1 MPLLYPSGAKS
12 LHRLTPFQRLI
23 KIARHTP
30 SSSASAGTSSDVRSC
45 AGFKP
50 SEYEEVVED
59 PVSRS
64 SRHETRAV
72 DDGKLK
78 AAWGAVACDTCGRSI
93 EEHAALSDADDEEA
107 TRRGKVA
114 VRLDELLEDKH
125 KLLDFEYVDADIE
138 SLRKQMRPVG
148 ADGLIEASSPGSQL
162 STAPDATPSPHPA
175 SQSLPAAPHS
185 STPLLQSLNRK
196 RKLRES
202 SRSRSRSRDREASVA
217 TSSRLSSPE
226 MTVAHSNAASRHAS
240 PAASNGRYDAKRRKL
255 ASSDLANES
264 TADANVSTDLSDESG
279 EEADAADAATAGE
292 GGEDAANAAAQ
303 ASTNGGTGPAEE
315 ETEAK
320 DAEERQAEVK
330 EEAIDLEEQLEPA
343 PKSAASAAEEGV
355 APRKERPAVIE
366 ERTGLIQ
373 FRVVSN
379 DDDHESMILLTGL
392 KNIFQRQLPKMP
404 REYIS
409 RLVFDRNH
417 QSVAIVKRGLQVVGG
432 ITYRPFKQRKFAEIV
447 FCAITSTEQVKG
459 YGSHLMNHVKD
470 HVKASSPVMHFLT
483 YADNYAIGY
492 FKKQGFTKE
501 ISLDRSM
508 WVGYI
513 KDYEGGTLM
522 QCSMV
527 PRVKYLEV
535 QDMLAKQKEMVLAK
549 IRSISRSHVVHK
561 GLEAMHNRQRLIQ
574 LKGLIQNPDG
584 TVAKPERA
592 AKRDQQNGEEDP
604 TATFLVEPSEVPGL
618 KESGWTP
625 EMDELSRRPK
635 RGPHFAVMRH
645 ILVELNG
652 HGSAWPFVNPVNGD
666 EVTDYYDV
674 IKNPMDLSTMEAK
687 LENNQYA
694 NVDEL
699 TADAQLIFD
708 NCRAYNPASSP
719 YAKSATKLEK
729 FLKETLLPKVQSSL

>member
-1 MPLLYPSGAKS
+1 MPLLYPSGARS
-12 LHRLTPFQRLI
+12 LHRLSPFQRLI
-23 KIARHTP
+23 KVARHTP
-30 SSSASAGTSSDVRSC
+30 STSANGADSDSQSC
-45 AGFKP
+45 LGFKP
-50 SEYEEVVED
+50 SEYEEVIED
-59 PVSRS
+59 PISRG
-64 SRHETRAV
+64 SRHDSRHLDE
-72 DDGKLK
+72 DKLK
-78 AAWGAVACDTCGRSI
+78 AEWNAVTCDTCGRNV

-107 TRRGKVA
+107 TRRAKVA
-114 VRLDELLEDKH
+114 VRLDELLEDKG
-125 KLLDFEYVDADIE
+125 KLLDFDYVDGDIE

-148 ADGLIEASSPGSQL
+148 ADGLVEASSPVSQL
-162 STAPDATPSPHPA
+162 STVPDATPSPHPSA
-175 SQSLPAAPHS
+175 QPLPNGSGPHS

-196 RKLRES
+196 RKLRDA

-226 MTVAHSNAASRHAS
+226 MTVVHSNPASRQQSAE
-240 PAASNGRYDAKRRKL
+240 PGASNGRHDAKRRKF
-255 ASSDLANES
+255 ASSDLAKDS
-264 TADANVSTDLSDESG
+264 TADPNMSTDLSDESVDVKAVKTSATNAEG
-279 EEADAADAATAGE
+279 EDTATQAADEESGEVVDSSAAKEHAEAEGE
-292 GGEDAANAAAQ
+292 
-303 ASTNGGTGPAEE
+303 T
-315 ETEAK
+315 K
-320 DAEERQAEVK
+320 VK
-330 EEAIDLEEQLEPA
+330 EEEAVDLEELQPA
-343 PKSAASAAEEGV
+343 PKSAASAVEEGV
-355 APRKERPAVIE
+355 APKKERPAVIE

-373 FRVVSN
+373 FRVVTN
-379 DDDHESMILLTGL
+379 DDNHESMILLTGL

-417 QSVAIVKRGLQVVGG
+417 QSVAIVKRGLKVVGG

-459 YGSHLMNHVKD
+459 YGSHLMNHLKD

-501 ISLDRSM
+501 ISLDRSI

-535 QDMLAKQKEMVLAK
+535 QDMLAAQKEAVLAK

-561 GLEAMHNRQRLIQ
+561 GLEAMRDRDRLIK
-574 LKGLIQNPDG
+574 LKGLIENPDG

-592 AKRDQQNGEEDP
+592 AKRDQREGEEDP
-604 TATFLVEPSEVPGL
+604 TATFLVDPSEVPGL

-652 HGSAWPFVNPVNGD
+652 HGSAWPFVNPVNGE

-699 TADAQLIFD
+699 VADAQLIFD
-708 NCRAYNPASSP
+708 NCRSYNPASSP

>member
-1 MPLLYPSGAKS
+1 M
-12 LHRLTPFQRLI
+12 
-23 KIARHTP
+23 
-30 SSSASAGTSSDVRSC
+30 
-45 AGFKP
+45 
-50 SEYEEVVED
+50 
-59 PVSRS
+59 
-64 SRHETRAV
+64 
-72 DDGKLK
+72 
-78 AAWGAVACDTCGRSI
+78 
-93 EEHAALSDADDEEA
+93 
-107 TRRGKVA
+107 
-114 VRLDELLEDKH
+114 
-125 KLLDFEYVDADIE
+125 
-138 SLRKQMRPVG
+138 
-148 ADGLIEASSPGSQL
+148 
-162 STAPDATPSPHPA
+162 
-175 SQSLPAAPHS
+175 
-185 STPLLQSLNRK
+185 
-196 RKLRES
+196 
-202 SRSRSRSRDREASVA
+202 
-217 TSSRLSSPE
+217 
-226 MTVAHSNAASRHAS
+226 
-240 PAASNGRYDAKRRKL
+240 
-255 ASSDLANES
+255 
-264 TADANVSTDLSDESG
+264 
-279 EEADAADAATAGE
+279 
-292 GGEDAANAAAQ
+292 
-303 ASTNGGTGPAEE
+303 
-315 ETEAK
+315 
-320 DAEERQAEVK
+320 
-330 EEAIDLEEQLEPA
+330 EPA

-574 LKGLIQNPDG
+574 LKG
-584 TVAKPERA
+584 
-592 AKRDQQNGEEDP
+592 
-604 TATFLVEPSEVPGL
+604 
-618 KESGWTP
+618 
-625 EMDELSRRPK
+625 
-635 RGPHFAVMRH
+635 
-645 ILVELNG
+645 
-652 HGSAWPFVNPVNGD
+652 
-666 EVTDYYDV
+666 
-674 IKNPMDLSTMEAK
+674 
-687 LENNQYA
+687 
-694 NVDEL
+694 
-699 TADAQLIFD
+699 
-708 NCRAYNPASSP
+708 
-719 YAKSATKLEK
+719 
-729 FLKETLLPKVQSSL
+729 

>member
-1 MPLLYPSGAKS
+1 MPLLYPSGVRSALKLS
-12 LHRLTPFQRLI
+12 PYQRLI
-23 KIARHTP
+23 KVARHTP
-30 SSSASAGTSSDVRSC
+30 SSSADSDSATCS
-45 AGFKP
+45 GFKP
-50 SEYEEVVED
+50 SEYEEIVED
-59 PVSRS
+59 PISRS
-64 SRHETRAV
+64 SRHDPRSV
-72 DDGKLK
+72 DDDKLK
-78 AAWGAVACDTCGRSI
+78 AEWNAVPCDTCGRNV

-107 TRRGKVA
+107 TRRAKVA
-114 VRLDELLEDKH
+114 VRLDELLEDKG
-125 KLLDFEYVDADIE
+125 KLLDFDYVDTDIE

-148 ADGLIEASSPGSQL
+148 PDGLVEASSPVSQL
-162 STAPDATPSPHPA
+162 STVPDATPSPYPSA
-175 SQSLPAAPHS
+175 QALPNGSGLHS

-196 RKLRES
+196 RKLRDA

-226 MTVAHSNAASRHAS
+226 MTVVHSNPASRQQLAE
-240 PAASNGRYDAKRRKL
+240 PGASNGRHDAKRRKF
-255 ASSDLANES
+255 ASSDLAKEGA
-264 TADANVSTDLSDESG
+264 TDPNVSTDLSEESI
-279 EEADAADAATAGE
+279 EVTAAAGSVPAGE
-292 GGEDAANAAAQ
+292 REDAVDATSQPEAGDSTDS
-303 ASTNGGTGPAEE
+303 ASR
-315 ETEAK
+315 K
-320 DAEERQAEVK
+320 DANIGETKVK
-330 EEAIDLEEQLEPA
+330 EEVDLTEEAQPA
-343 PKSAASAAEEGV
+343 PKSAASAVEEGV
-355 APRKERPAVIE
+355 APKKERPAVIE

-373 FRVVSN
+373 FRVVTN
-379 DDDHESMILLTGL
+379 DDNHESMILLTGL

-459 YGSHLMNHVKD
+459 YGSHLMNHLKD

-501 ISLDRSM
+501 ISLDRSI

-535 QDMLAKQKEMVLAK
+535 QDMLSAQKEAVLAK
-549 IRSISRSHVVHK
+549 IRSISRSHVIHK
-561 GLEAMHNRQRLIQ
+561 GLEAMRDRDRLIK
-574 LKGLIQNPDG
+574 LKGLIENPDG

-592 AKRDQQNGEEDP
+592 AKRDQQHGEEDP
-604 TATFLVEPSEVPGL
+604 TATFLVDPSEVPGL

-699 TADAQLIFD
+699 VADAQLTYGWNF
-708 NCRAYNPASSP
+708 CR
-719 YAKSATKLEK
+719 
-729 FLKETLLPKVQSSL
+729 

>member
-1 MPLLYPSGAKS
+1 MPLLYPSGARS
-12 LHRLTPFQRLI
+12 LLRLSPFQRLI
-23 KIARHTP
+23 KVARHTP
-30 SSSASAGTSSDVRSC
+30 SIATSSGPNSSSQTC
-45 AGFKP
+45 LGFKP
-50 SEYEEVVED
+50 SEYEEVIED
-59 PVSRS
+59 PVSRG
-64 SRHETRAV
+64 SRNDTRHV
-72 DDGKLK
+72 DDSKLS
-78 AAWGAVACDTCGRSI
+78 AEWRSVACDICSRTV

-107 TRRGKVA
+107 TRRAKVA
-114 VRLDELLEDKH
+114 VRLDELLEDKG
-125 KLLDFEYVDADIE
+125 KLLDFDYVDGDIE

-148 ADGLIEASSPGSQL
+148 ADGLVEASSPVSQL
-162 STAPDATPSPHPA
+162 STVPDATPSPHPSA
-175 SQSLPAAPHS
+175 QALPNGSVPHS

-196 RKLRES
+196 RKLREA

-226 MTVAHSNAASRHAS
+226 MTVVHSNPASRHQS
-240 PAASNGRYDAKRRKL
+240 VEPSASNGRHDAKRRKF
-255 ASSDLANES
+255 APSDLAREDAG
-264 TADANVSTDLSDESG
+264 TANVSTDLSDDSVEAKTGKASTEGDDTSAQPAAEVESG
-279 EEADAADAATAGE
+279 EVSQSSSAKG
-292 GGEDAANAAAQ
+292 Q
-303 ASTNGGTGPAEE
+303 A
-315 ETEAK
+315 ETEGETK
-320 DAEERQAEVK
+320 VK
-330 EEAIDLEEQLEPA
+330 KEPAVDLEEELQPP
-343 PKSAASAAEEGV
+343 PKSAASAVEEGV
-355 APRKERPAVIE
+355 APKKERPAVIE

-373 FRVVSN
+373 FRVVTN

-459 YGSHLMNHVKD
+459 YGSHLMNHLKD

-501 ISLDRSM
+501 ITLDRSI

-522 QCSMV
+522 QCSMI

-535 QDMLAKQKEMVLAK
+535 GDMLTMQKEKVLAK

-561 GLEAMHNRQRLIQ
+561 GLDALRDRDRLIK
-574 LKGLIQNPDG
+574 LKGLIENPDG

-592 AKRDQQNGEEDP
+592 AKREQTEGEDDP
-604 TATFLVEPSEVPGL
+604 TATFLVDPSEVPGL

-699 TADAQLIFD
+699 VADAQLIFD
-708 NCRAYNPASSP
+708 NCRSYNPASSP